1 MKITGKALCREDHG
15 GRGASEART
24 LALGGEDL
32 REPRSWE
39 DRGGRAEGAFA
50 PFSIPPFPAVVVG
63 FFMPLFI

>member
-1 MKITGKALCREDHG
+1 MG
-15 GRGASEART
+15 GGASEART

-39 DRGGRAEGAFA
+39 DRGGRAQGAFA